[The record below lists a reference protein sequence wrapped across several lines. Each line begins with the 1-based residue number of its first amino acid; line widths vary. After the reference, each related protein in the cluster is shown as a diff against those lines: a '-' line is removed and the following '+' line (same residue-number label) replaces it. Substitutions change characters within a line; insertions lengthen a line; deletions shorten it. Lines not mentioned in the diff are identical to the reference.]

1 MRLICKLPQ
10 TSFSFPPPKEIVKH
24 IFIIFLIKSYLGYGS
39 INSVQKLSKC
49 NLCWAWVLFVSRVSM
64 KRSGQCT
71 HLSPLLPEFMM
82 KLIMLIL
89 RIKDYHLTK
98 TVANSRLSL
107 HYLILIALQISK
119 NFLPFLVSFSMLP
132 LSVPL
137 VLYSGWVCVWSPW
150 WWLWMWE
157 LPLWNPLHGLRVV
170 AILKLK
176 YKFHRSIYLNYLPF
190 ASCKN
195 KNWKKSC

>member
-1 MRLICKLPQ
+1 MQSLLGLSSLCFQGVHEAQWTMHSLI
-10 TSFSFPPPKEIVKH
+10 TTATRVHDEINHV
-24 IFIIFLIKSYLGYGS
+24 
-39 INSVQKLSKC
+39 N
-49 NLCWAWVLFVSRVSM
+49 
-64 KRSGQCT
+64 T
-71 HLSPLLPEFMM
+71 
-82 KLIMLIL
+82 
-89 RIKDYHLTK
+89 KDYHLTK

-119 NFLPFLVSFSMLP
+119 NFWPFLASFSMLP

-195 KNWKKSC
+195 KNWKSAC

>member
-1 MRLICKLPQ
+1 MQSLLGLSSLCFQGVHEAQWTMHSLI
-10 TSFSFPPPKEIVKH
+10 TTATRVHDEINHV
-24 IFIIFLIKSYLGYGS
+24 
-39 INSVQKLSKC
+39 N
-49 NLCWAWVLFVSRVSM
+49 
-64 KRSGQCT
+64 T
-71 HLSPLLPEFMM
+71 
-82 KLIMLIL
+82 
-89 RIKDYHLTK
+89 KDYHLTK

-119 NFLPFLVSFSMLP
+119 NFLPFLASFSMLP

-157 LPLWNPLHGLRVV
+157 LPLWNPPHGLRVV

-176 YKFHRSIYLNYLPF
+176 YKFHRSIYPIIFPLHHVRTKTEKVLARLSNIGFDLLQR
-190 ASCKN
+190 
-195 KNWKKSC
+195 KSDLV

>member
-1 MRLICKLPQ
+1 M
-10 TSFSFPPPKEIVKH
+10 
-24 IFIIFLIKSYLGYGS
+24 GYGS

-119 NFLPFLVSFSMLP
+119 NFLPFLASFSMLP

-176 YKFHRSIYLNYLPF
+176 YKFHRSIYPIIFPLHHVRTKSEKVLARLSNIGFDLLQ
-190 ASCKN
+190 
-195 KNWKKSC
+195 WKSDLV

>member
-1 MRLICKLPQ
+1 M
-10 TSFSFPPPKEIVKH
+10 
-24 IFIIFLIKSYLGYGS
+24 GYGS

-71 HLSPLLPEFMM
+71 HLSPLLPEFIK

-98 TVANSRLSL
+98 TFANSRLSL
-107 HYLILIALQISK
+107 HHLILIALQISK
-119 NFLPFLVSFSMLP
+119 NFLPFLASFSMLP

-157 LPLWNPLHGLRVV
+157 LPLWNPLRGLRVV

-195 KNWKKSC
+195 KNWKSAC